1 MTARPAH
8 APAPFFGP
16 NLEADLIAGLAERG
30 WVYAPKALEPELV
43 AALRADAL
51 ARDAAGATRAGRI
64 GRARAEHREDAV
76 RRARIAWLDGATPA
90 QARFLEG
97 CEALRVAINRALF
110 AGLFEFEAHFAVYPE
125 GGFYKRHLD
134 AFARPAP
141 GGEAGPAAALG
152 AQAGRSRVISLVA
165 YLNERWDEADGGR
178 LAVWETC
185 PIGPDG
191 RADLAALDGVAPAAE
206 IAPEPGALALM
217 MSETIP
223 HEVRPA
229 FAPRIAIAGWFR
241 VNASVGGVVDPL
253 R

>member
-1 MTARPAH
+1 MIDAAADTPRPL
-8 APAPFFGP
+8 FGS
-16 NLEADLIAGLAERG
+16 NLETGLIAGLTERG
-30 WVYAPKALEPELV
+30 WAFAPNALEPELV
-43 AALRADAL
+43 ADLRAEAL
-51 ARDAAGATRAGRI
+51 ALDDAGALHAGRI
-64 GRARAEHREDAV
+64 GRAREAHRKDAV

-97 CEALRVAINRALF
+97 CEALRIAINRALF

-125 GGFYKRHLD
+125 GGFYTRHLD

-141 GGEAGPAAALG
+141 GAEAGPAAALG
-152 AQAGRSRVISLVA
+152 SRAGRSRVVSLVA
-165 YLNERWDEADGGR
+165 YLNEDWSEADGGR
-178 LAVWETC
+178 LALWEGC
-185 PIGPDG
+185 PAGPDG
-191 RADLAALDGVAPAAE
+191 RADLAALDGRAPAAE
-206 IAPEPGALALM
+206 IAPEAGGLVVM

-229 FAPRIAIAGWFR
+229 LATRAGIAGWFR

>member
-1 MTARPAH
+1 MIRPSA
-8 APAPFFGP
+8 AIPRPLFGP

-30 WVYAPKALEPELV
+30 WAHAPNALEPELV
-43 AALRADAL
+43 EDLRAEAL
-51 ARDAAGATRAGRI
+51 ALDEAGALHAGRI
-64 GRARAEHREDAV
+64 GRAREVHRQDRV
-76 RRARIAWLDGATPA
+76 RRARIAWLDGTTLA

-110 AGLFEFEAHFAVYPE
+110 AGLFEFEAHYALYPP

-152 AQAGRSRVISLVA
+152 ARAGRSRVVSLVA
-165 YLNERWDEADGGR
+165 YLNEDWSAADGGR
-178 LAVWETC
+178 LALWESC
-185 PIGPDG
+185 PTGMDG
-191 RADLAALDGVAPAAE
+191 RADLSALNAVPPAAQ
-206 IAPEPGALALM
+206 IAPEGGGLVLM

-223 HEVRPA
+223 HEVQPA
-229 FAPRIAIAGWFR
+229 LATRAGIAGWFR